1 MRIISNGKY
10 TSNDSKRP
18 EHKKDGT
25 DMALKVMSVF
35 GTRPEAIK
43 MCPLIKELEHHKEIE
58 SIVCLTGQ
66 HREMLQQVIDIFGT
80 KVQYNLDIMQPRQTL
95 TTITTSILE
104 KLEPVLQEER
114 PDIVLVH
121 GDTSTSFAAALA
133 SFYQQIPVGHVEAGL
148 RSYNRAMPE
157 EQNRVLTD
165 HISEI
170 LFCPTDTAVAHLKEE
185 GIIRNVYQVGDV
197 MCDAVMYYS
206 KEMEK
211 LDRKYFFSRLNGLYS
226 AIEPLERWYLAT
238 VHRAENTDTTQK
250 VNEILAAFEE
260 FSSPVIFPVHPRTK
274 PIVNALV
281 EEHKYRNII
290 FVEPIGY
297 LDMLYFTKNAVKVVT
312 DSGGLQ
318 KEAYI
323 LETDSVTV
331 REQTEWVETLEG
343 NYNILCK
350 PLKEDILEKVY
361 HTEVSKDK
369 RRALY
374 GQGNAAEKISNVL
387 KSGKM

>member
-1 MRIISNGKY
+1 MKIVTIVGA
-10 TSNDSKRP
+10 RP
-18 EHKKDGT
+18 Q
-25 DMALKVMSVF
+25 F
-35 GTRPEAIK
+35 IK
-43 MCPLIKELEHHKEIE
+43 AAAVSRVLRRENTEIL
-58 SIVCLTGQ
+58 VHTGQ
-66 HREMLQQVIDIFGT
+66 HYDSNMSDIFFEELHIP
-80 KVQYNLDIMQPRQTL
+80 KPDYNLGIGSGSHAKQTADMMIGIEKILKDETPDYIM
-95 TTITTSILE
+95 
-104 KLEPVLQEER
+104 VY
-114 PDIVLVH
+114 
-121 GDTSTSFAAALA
+121 GDTNSTLAGALA
-133 SFYQQIPVGHVEAGL
+133 ASKILIPVIHVEAGL